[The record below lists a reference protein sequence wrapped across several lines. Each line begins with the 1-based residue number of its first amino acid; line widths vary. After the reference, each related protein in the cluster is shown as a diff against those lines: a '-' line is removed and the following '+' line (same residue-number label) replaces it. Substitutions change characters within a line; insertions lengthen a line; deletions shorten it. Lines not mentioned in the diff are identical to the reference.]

1 MNNIIRE
8 LKKYSNSNDI
18 LKDIYGI
25 DSQEKF
31 DLCIIAPSWRIEK
44 IVQDKVKFEL
54 IYQDQFSVSN
64 RMYINDKKILYVNL
78 QIGSSNIIDFCLCC
92 NSLNCENFI
101 FIGSAGALKQNYQL
115 GDIVIP
121 EYSISGDGASLYLHQ
136 TLNPL
141 NLFKKAFPDEELS
154 HKLYNVCE
162 QFKLSGLPPQPFLFY
177 GFLNSKKGLREKELK
192 NLQNYPYTM
201 IFYEAPHRIEEM
213 LQSLLE
219 IFGNRRISISRE
231 ISKIYEEI
239 YQGTIEE
246 VQEEVKEGI
255 KGEIVVVV
263 EGNQKMVDFSTL
275 TIEEHVNLYMEDGL
289 SSKEAIKKV
298 AIERNIP
305 KSIVYNEY
313 HKIRK

>member
-1 MNNIIRE
+1 MSQKSYRDNKKKLYLVPTPLGNLGDMTIRAIEVLKMVDIVFCEDTRVTKE
-8 LKKYSNSNDI
+8 LIKHFEITKKLVSCHEYNESNMVEEAKKYLDEGQNIALVTDQ
-18 LKDIYGI
+18 GTP
-25 DSQEKF
+25 
-31 DLCIIAPSWRIEK
+31 IISDPGY
-44 IVQDKVKFEL
+44 KV
-54 IYQDQFSVSN
+54 VS
-64 RMYINDKKILYVNL
+64 
-78 QIGSSNIIDFCLCC
+78 
-92 NSLNCENFI
+92 SLMQ
-101 FIGSAGALKQNYQL
+101 AGYDVVSLPGPTAFVPALT
-115 GDIVIP
+115 V
-121 EYSISGDGASLYLHQ
+121 
-136 TLNPL
+136 
-141 NLFKKAFPDEELS
+141 
-154 HKLYNVCE
+154 
-162 QFKLSGLPPQPFLFY
+162 SGLPPQPFLFY

-298 AIERNIP
+298 ATERNIP

>member
-1 MNNIIRE
+1 MSQKSYRDNKNKLYLVPTPLGNLGDMTIRAIEVLKMVDIVFCEDTRVTKE
-8 LKKYSNSNDI
+8 LLKHFEITKKLVSCHEHNESNMVEEAKKYLDEGQNIALVTDQ
-18 LKDIYGI
+18 GTP
-25 DSQEKF
+25 
-31 DLCIIAPSWRIEK
+31 IISDPGY
-44 IVQDKVKFEL
+44 KVVSSL
-54 IYQDQFSVSN
+54 IQAGYDVVS
-64 RMYINDKKILYVNL
+64 LPGPTAFVP
-78 QIGSSNIIDFCLCC
+78 
-92 NSLNCENFI
+92 
-101 FIGSAGALKQNYQL
+101 ALT
-115 GDIVIP
+115 V
-121 EYSISGDGASLYLHQ
+121 
-136 TLNPL
+136 
-141 NLFKKAFPDEELS
+141 
-154 HKLYNVCE
+154 
-162 QFKLSGLPPQPFLFY
+162 SGLPPQPFLFY

-275 TIEEHVNLYMEDGL
+275 TIEEHVNLYMDDGL

-298 AIERNIP
+298 ATERNIP

>member
-1 MNNIIRE
+1 MSQKSYRDNKNKLYLVPTPVGNLGDMTIRAIEVLKMVDIVFCEDTRVTKE
-8 LKKYSNSNDI
+8 LLKHFEITKKMVSCHEYNESNMVEDAKKYLDEGKNIALVTDQGTPIISDPGYKVVSS
-18 LKDIYGI
+18 LM
-25 DSQEKF
+25 QEGY
-31 DLCIIAPSWRIEK
+31 D
-44 IVQDKVKFEL
+44 V
-54 IYQDQFSVSN
+54 VS
-64 RMYINDKKILYVNL
+64 LPGPTAFVP
-78 QIGSSNIIDFCLCC
+78 
-92 NSLNCENFI
+92 
-101 FIGSAGALKQNYQL
+101 ALT
-115 GDIVIP
+115 V
-121 EYSISGDGASLYLHQ
+121 
-136 TLNPL
+136 
-141 NLFKKAFPDEELS
+141 
-154 HKLYNVCE
+154 
-162 QFKLSGLPPQPFLFY
+162 SGLPPQPFLFY

-246 VQEEVKEGI
+246 IQSEIEGGI

-263 EGNQKMVDFSTL
+263 EGNQKMMDFSTL

-289 SSKEAIKKV
+289 LSKEAIKKV
-298 AIERNIP
+298 ATERNLP
-305 KSIVYNEY
+305 KSVVYNEY

>member
-1 MNNIIRE
+1 MSQKSYRDNKNKLYLVPTPLGNLGDMTIRAIEVLKMVDIVFCEDTRVTKE
-8 LKKYSNSNDI
+8 LLKHFEITKKLVSCHEHNESNMVEEAKKYLDEGQNIALVTDQ
-18 LKDIYGI
+18 GTP
-25 DSQEKF
+25 
-31 DLCIIAPSWRIEK
+31 IISDPGY
-44 IVQDKVKFEL
+44 KV
-54 IYQDQFSVSN
+54 VS
-64 RMYINDKKILYVNL
+64 
-78 QIGSSNIIDFCLCC
+78 
-92 NSLNCENFI
+92 SLMQ
-101 FIGSAGALKQNYQL
+101 AGYDVVSLPGPTAFVPALT
-115 GDIVIP
+115 V
-121 EYSISGDGASLYLHQ
+121 
-136 TLNPL
+136 
-141 NLFKKAFPDEELS
+141 
-154 HKLYNVCE
+154 
-162 QFKLSGLPPQPFLFY
+162 SGLPPQPFLFY

-275 TIEEHVNLYMEDGL
+275 TIEEHVNLYMDDGL

-298 AIERNIP
+298 ATERNIP

>member
-1 MNNIIRE
+1 MTIRAIEVLKMVDIVFCEDTRVTKE
-8 LKKYSNSNDI
+8 LLKHFEITKKLVSCHEYNESNMVEEAKKYLDEGQNIALVTDQ
-18 LKDIYGI
+18 GTP
-25 DSQEKF
+25 
-31 DLCIIAPSWRIEK
+31 IISDPGY
-44 IVQDKVKFEL
+44 KVVSSL
-54 IYQDQFSVSN
+54 IQAGYDVVS
-64 RMYINDKKILYVNL
+64 LPGPTAFVP
-78 QIGSSNIIDFCLCC
+78 
-92 NSLNCENFI
+92 
-101 FIGSAGALKQNYQL
+101 ALT
-115 GDIVIP
+115 V
-121 EYSISGDGASLYLHQ
+121 
-136 TLNPL
+136 
-141 NLFKKAFPDEELS
+141 
-154 HKLYNVCE
+154 
-162 QFKLSGLPPQPFLFY
+162 SGLPPQPFLFY
-177 GFLNSKKGLREKELK
+177 GFLSSKKGLREKELK

-239 YQGTIEE
+239 YQGTIKE

-298 AIERNIP
+298 ATERNIP

>member
-1 MNNIIRE
+1 MSQKSYRDNKNKLYLVPTPLGNLGDMTIRAIEVLKMVDIVFCEDTRVTKE
-8 LKKYSNSNDI
+8 LLKHFEITKKLVSCHEYNESNMVEAAKKYLDEGQNIALVTDQ
-18 LKDIYGI
+18 GTP
-25 DSQEKF
+25 
-31 DLCIIAPSWRIEK
+31 IISDPGY
-44 IVQDKVKFEL
+44 KV
-54 IYQDQFSVSN
+54 VS
-64 RMYINDKKILYVNL
+64 
-78 QIGSSNIIDFCLCC
+78 
-92 NSLNCENFI
+92 SLMQ
-101 FIGSAGALKQNYQL
+101 AGYDVVSLPGPTAFVPALT
-115 GDIVIP
+115 V
-121 EYSISGDGASLYLHQ
+121 
-136 TLNPL
+136 
-141 NLFKKAFPDEELS
+141 
-154 HKLYNVCE
+154 
-162 QFKLSGLPPQPFLFY
+162 SGLPPQPFLFY

-298 AIERNIP
+298 AIERNMP

>member
-101 FIGSAGALKQNYQL
+101 FIGSAGALKQDYQL

-162 QFKLSGLPPQPFLFY
+162 QFKLQPKIDSVFTIDTIMCEYYHLGQIKEMGAGLIEMETSAFFNA
-177 GFLNSKKGLREKELK
+177 LNYINKK
-192 NLQNYPYTM
+192 
-201 IFYEAPHRIEEM
+201 ACA
-213 LQSLLE
+213 LLV
-219 IFGNRRISISRE
+219 ISDNSANGNHFFGR
-231 ISKIYEEI
+231 
-239 YQGTIEE
+239 TIEE
-246 VQEEVKEGI
+246 LNRYRMTRNQIFDII
-255 KGEIVVVV
+255 KLF
-263 EGNQKMVDFSTL
+263 VDL
-275 TIEEHVNLYMEDGL
+275 I
-289 SSKEAIKKV
+289 
-298 AIERNIP
+298 
-305 KSIVYNEY
+305 
-313 HKIRK
+313 

>member
-1 MNNIIRE
+1 MSQKSYRDNKNKLYLVPTPLGNLGDMTIRAIEVLKMVDIVFCEDTRVTKE
-8 LKKYSNSNDI
+8 LLKHFEITKKLVSCHEYNESNMVEEAKKYLDEGQNIALVTDQ
-18 LKDIYGI
+18 GTP
-25 DSQEKF
+25 
-31 DLCIIAPSWRIEK
+31 IISDPGY
-44 IVQDKVKFEL
+44 KVVSSL
-54 IYQDQFSVSN
+54 IQAGYDVVS
-64 RMYINDKKILYVNL
+64 LPGPTAFVP
-78 QIGSSNIIDFCLCC
+78 
-92 NSLNCENFI
+92 
-101 FIGSAGALKQNYQL
+101 ALT
-115 GDIVIP
+115 V
-121 EYSISGDGASLYLHQ
+121 
-136 TLNPL
+136 
-141 NLFKKAFPDEELS
+141 
-154 HKLYNVCE
+154 
-162 QFKLSGLPPQPFLFY
+162 SGLPPQPFLFY
-177 GFLNSKKGLREKELK
+177 GFLSSKKGLREKELK

-298 AIERNIP
+298 ATERNIP

>member
-1 MNNIIRE
+1 MSQKSYRDNKNKLYLVPTPLGNLGDMTIRAIEVLKMVDIVFCEDTRVTKE
-8 LKKYSNSNDI
+8 LLKHFEITKKLVSCHEYNESNMVEEAKKYLDECKNIALVTDQ
-18 LKDIYGI
+18 GTP
-25 DSQEKF
+25 
-31 DLCIIAPSWRIEK
+31 IISDPGY
-44 IVQDKVKFEL
+44 KV
-54 IYQDQFSVSN
+54 VS
-64 RMYINDKKILYVNL
+64 
-78 QIGSSNIIDFCLCC
+78 
-92 NSLNCENFI
+92 SLMQ
-101 FIGSAGALKQNYQL
+101 AGYDVVSLPGPTAFVPALT
-115 GDIVIP
+115 V
-121 EYSISGDGASLYLHQ
+121 
-136 TLNPL
+136 
-141 NLFKKAFPDEELS
+141 
-154 HKLYNVCE
+154 
-162 QFKLSGLPPQPFLFY
+162 SGLPPQPFLFY

-263 EGNQKMVDFSTL
+263 E
-275 TIEEHVNLYMEDGL
+275 
-289 SSKEAIKKV
+289 KKV
-298 AIERNIP
+298 ATERNIP